1 MKIDISSDEELDNL
15 VICHKCHTLH
25 RKLPIED
32 RSKALCRNCGTVLYH
47 RDERLLEHGLALSL
61 SGLIFFIVAN
71 AFPLVRIEIL
81 GHEQFI
87 SIPSMILSMVD
98 IGYYLVAL
106 FVGYLI
112 FIFPLMI
119 FSIYILLFLLMK
131 RKRGKILSKKL
142 LVLLAEVKPWNM
154 SDIFL
159 ISILVAL
166 VKLIGMAEI
175 HFGISFW
182 ALLLFVAIDLY
193 LTRYLRIG
201 ELWELRKKVYGTKKR
216 EKDARSR

>member
-1 MKIDISSDEELDNL
+1 MKIDIRSDEDLDDL

-25 RKLPIED
+25 RKLPIGN
-32 RSKALCRNCGTVLYH
+32 RAKALCSKCGTVLYH
-47 RDERLLEHGLALSL
+47 RDDRLLEHGLALSL
-61 SGLIFFIVAN
+61 SGLIFFIIAN
-71 AFPLVRIEIL
+71 AFPLVKIEIL

-87 SIPSMILSMVD
+87 TIPSMLLSMVD

-106 FVGYLI
+106 FVSYLI

-119 FSIYILLFLLMK
+119 FLIYILLFLMMK
-131 RKRGKILSKKL
+131 RRRGKVLSKRL
-142 LVLLAEVKPWNM
+142 LVLLAEIKPWNM

-182 ALLLFVAIDLY
+182 SLVLFVLVDLY

-201 ELWELRKKVYGTKKR
+201 ELWELRKRVYALKKK
-216 EKDARSR
+216 EKDAQSG